1 MSEQEKV
8 VVTAQPEEK
17 QYDEDDIRKAI
28 KQRQI
33 DLEEALTKAQEDS
46 EEVKKTKG
54 VAGKRK
60 APKF

>member
-1 MSEQEKV
+1 MKRLIAIVED
-8 VVTAQPEEK
+8 EEK

-60 APKF
+60 APRF